1 MPSGNITQYLP
12 LVLMLVAVYFL
23 FVRQPQKQRQ
33 SQAQMV
39 ESLVPGTQILTIGG
53 IFATVVE
60 VEGDRILV
68 SLADG
73 AQMQVATRAVA
84 SVIKADEPELDE
96 APESETD
103 ESESDPSALDA
114 SADASSGAPSVA
126 VGSTGDISKDE

>member
-1 MPSGNITQYLP
+1 
-12 LVLMLVAVYFL
+12 MLVAVYFL

-39 ESLVPGTQILTIGG
+39 ASLVPGTQILTIGG

-60 VEGDRILV
+60 VEDDRILV

-96 APESETD
+96 ASEPETD
-103 ESESDPSALDA
+103 EAESDPSGLDA
-114 SADASSGAPSVA
+114 PADADSKAPSTT
-126 VGSTGDISKDE
+126 VGSTGDASSDE